1 MSDKLLNILKEHSDI
16 SEQKLM
22 DYLMGHLTPEE
33 RHEVEMHLTDTEL
46 LADAEEGLSQL
57 KNKEK
62 INQTVTLLNKQLTK
76 KLKEGRK
83 RKPNWFKPNQNFLIV
98 TCFIILLLIVIAFIV
113 IQKLRYG

>member
-1 MSDKLLNILKEHSDI
+1 MSDKLLDILKEHSDI

-33 RHEVEMHLTDTEL
+33 RHEVELHLTDTDL

-62 INQTVTLLNKQLTK
+62 INQTVALLNKQLTE
-76 KLKEGRK
+76 KLKERRK
-83 RKPNWFKPNQNFLIV
+83 RKPNWHKPNQSLLIV
-98 TCFIILLLIVIAFIV
+98 TTFIILVLIVIAFLV
-113 IQKLRYG
+113 ILKLRIG

>member
-62 INQTVTLLNKQLTK
+62 INQTVALLNKKLTE
-76 KLKEGRK
+76 KLKERRK
-83 RKPNWFKPNQNFLIV
+83 RKSNWQKPNQSLLIV
-98 TCFIILLLIVIAFIV
+98 TTFIILTLVVIAFLV
-113 IQKLRYG
+113 IMKMRTE